1 MTALPVPGP
10 DLAGR
15 IAPRLG
21 AILDRTRELA
31 SVDSGSRDPAGVNAV
46 TELVH
51 GYLAPLGFT
60 ARRAS
65 IGPDRG
71 DFFTATLELGPGPR
85 VLILGHADTVWPAG
99 TAAGWLVTRD
109 GNALTGPGVGD
120 MKCALAMAAEAI
132 AAVVAGGARPDR
144 DHRPGAITYALVPDE
159 ELGSVG
165 SRALIEEAGRNADR
179 CLTLES
185 GLPGGGVISSRGAVG
200 AMIITARGRTAH
212 ATDLRDQGGRGGA
225 SALRALAPL
234 VAELESLTAFEQRRI
249 VTVGILRSGT
259 ARQVIPD
266 HAEMHVDL
274 RAPDARAGAALER
287 QVRELALAR
296 ATTAVPVEIAGG
308 LTRPPMPAALS
319 ASLYAQAERAC
330 AALAEPIF
338 PHAEMGGSDA
348 SFVAAQGTPTLDG
361 LGPIAHD
368 QCSRREAVEV
378 SSIVPRTI
386 LLASLIAAG

>member
-1 MTALPVPGP
+1 MTSLPAPGA
-10 DLAGR
+10 DLVGR
-15 IAPRLG
+15 ITPRLG

-31 SVDSGSRDPAGVNAV
+31 SIDSGSRDRAGVNAV

-51 GYLAPLGFT
+51 SYLAPLGFR

-85 VLILGHADTVWPAG
+85 VLILGHADTVWPTG
-99 TAAGWLVTRD
+99 TAAGWPVTRN
-109 GNALTGPGVGD
+109 GNALSGPGVGD
-120 MKCALAMAAEAI
+120 MKCALAMATAAI
-132 AAVVAGGARPDR
+132 AAVIDGGP
-144 DHRPGAITYALVPDE
+144 RPGTITYALVPDE

-185 GLPGGGVISSRGAVG
+185 GLPGGGVITSRGAVG

-212 ATDLRDQGGRGGA
+212 ATDRGGA

-234 VAELESLTAFEQRRI
+234 VAELESLTAFEQHRI
-249 VTVGILRSGT
+249 VTVGILRAGT
-259 ARQVIPD
+259 ARQVVPD

-274 RAPDARAGAALER
+274 RAPDASAGAALEQ

-296 ATTAVPVEIAGG
+296 ATPAVPIEIAGG
-308 LTRPPMPAALS
+308 LTRPPMPASLS
-319 ASLYAQAERAC
+319 ASLYAQAEQAC
-330 AALAEPIF
+330 ATLAQPIF